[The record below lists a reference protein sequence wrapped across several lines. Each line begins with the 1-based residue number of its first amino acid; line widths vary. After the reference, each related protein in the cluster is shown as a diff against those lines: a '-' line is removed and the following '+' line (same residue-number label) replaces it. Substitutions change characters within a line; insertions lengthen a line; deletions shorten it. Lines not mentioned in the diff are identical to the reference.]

1 MKVRIRT
8 LALSLALSAMAPG
21 AQAQI
26 VAETP
31 SPTPSP
37 APPTAPVAVEAT
49 MPEAPVVPPALAA
62 RVTALARVADDTVE
76 CFTEHGERTEHIA
89 DRRCGQWYAQ
99 LARGGAATAHAIG
112 SIMERP
118 PSEANPLR
126 DGEGEYRT
134 GPRLVQLLAAT
145 GAPEAIPYMLR
156 YLAGAARHRYDWSE
170 SSNEM
175 FRQLARLAGE
185 DAAPLAPWQPDDAA
199 LVSVMEHRVDVW
211 LAWWAAHRDE
221 APAQR
226 AAAADARAVAALA
239 SDDVAARFAAIQR
252 LAANP
257 ARRPAVESSLR
268 ELMARPDLPARA
280 AVYIRRWA
288 QRARLPIA
296 ARTLR
301 AAAL

>member
-1 MKVRIRT
+1 MKVRT
-8 LALSLALSAMAPG
+8 LALSLALTAMTPFAR
-21 AQAQI
+21 AQI

-31 SPTPSP
+31 SPTAP
-37 APPTAPVAVEAT
+37 APPAAVVATV
-49 MPEAPVVPPALAA
+49 PEAPVVPPALAA

-76 CFTEHGERTEHIA
+76 CFTERGERTEHIA

-99 LARGGAATAHAIG
+99 LARGGPATAHAIG

-118 PSEANPLR
+118 PSEPNPLR

-134 GPRLVQLLAAT
+134 GPRLVQLLAT
-145 GAPEAIPYMLR
+145 TRAPEAIPYMLR
-156 YLAGAARHRYDWSE
+156 YLAGAARHRHDWSE

-185 DAAPLAPWQPDDAA
+185 DAAPLAPWRPDDAA
-199 LVSVMEHRVDVW
+199 LVSVMEHRVEAW

-221 APAQR
+221 APAER

-239 SDDVAARFAAIQR
+239 SDDVAVRFAAIQR

-257 ARRPAVESSLR
+257 AQRPAVEASLR
-268 ELMARPDLPARA
+268 GLMARADLPAPA

>member
-1 MKVRIRT
+1 MKFRS
-8 LALSLALSAMAPG
+8 LALSLALSAMTPCAG
-21 AQAQI
+21 AQI

-31 SPTPSP
+31 SPPSP
-37 APPTAPVAVEAT
+37 AAPAAVAARV
-49 MPEAPVVPPALAA
+49 PEAPVVPPALAA

-76 CFTEHGERTEHIA
+76 CFTERGERTEHIA

-126 DGEGEYRT
+126 DSEGEYRT
-134 GPRLVQLLAAT
+134 GPRLVQVLAAT
-145 GAPEAIPYMLR
+145 RAPEAIPYMLR
-156 YLAGAARHRYDWSE
+156 YLAGAARRRYDWSE
-170 SSNEM
+170 AAKEM

-185 DAAPLAPWQPDDAA
+185 DAAPLAPWRPDDADVA
-199 LVSVMEHRVDVW
+199 SVQEHRVDAW
-211 LAWWAAHRDE
+211 LTWWAAHRDE

-239 SDDVAARFAAIQR
+239 SDDVEARFAAIQR

-257 ARRPAVESSLR
+257 AQRPAVEASLR
-268 ELMARPDLPARA
+268 
-280 AVYIRRWA
+280 
-288 QRARLPIA
+288 
-296 ARTLR
+296 
-301 AAAL
+301 